1 MAKTGQRIF
10 ALTAATVFLVSSLAF
25 SGLVIWQMTQP
36 PKDESTAQDIQKLQ
50 EEQKQQAS
58 QNSSKGKPME
68 NFTPIAS
75 VPDLQ
80 KIDLT
85 VGTGA
90 EVKEG
95 DTVTVHYTGGLAKDG
110 TIFESSKD
118 GGKPVTF
125 GLSQVIPGW
134 TQGLPGMKVG
144 GKRRLVIPSKLAYGE
159 QGAPQGGIA
168 PNSDLVFDIELID
181 IPPAQA
187 QPQQ

>member
-1 MAKTGQRIF
+1 MSKTGQRIF

-25 SGLVIWQMTQP
+25 SGVVIWQMTQQG
-36 PKDESTAQDIQKLQ
+36 KQGDASTDIMKQL
-50 EEQKQQAS
+50 EEQQAQQ

-75 VPDLQ
+75 VPELQ

-144 GKRRLVIPSKLAYGE
+144 GIRRLVIPSKLAYGE

-187 QPQQ
+187 QP